1 MDFGKL
7 VVFGTMFLFPPAAAA
22 QSSHDMNHREAM
34 YLHTK
39 IEITGGISAAH
50 VFRFEDRGFGTR
62 ANLGIGM
69 EVPVWKKLRLGA
81 EVNRT
86 FGLMPNPVQCGAVAA
101 VPGEPLPCTG
111 FAREGVSAATAASFT
126 AAYYFGN
133 GRVQPYLLGGM
144 SILWTRSVTAT
155 TIVYPDRAELTESAL
170 RDIGAGPTIGAG
182 VRIAIARHLSIR
194 PEFRLSDG
202 TALSSANLSQARLG
216 LSLGY
221 AW

>member
-1 MDFGKL
+1 
-7 VVFGTMFLFPPAAAA
+7 
-22 QSSHDMNHREAM
+22 
-34 YLHTK
+34 
-39 IEITGGISAAH
+39 
-50 VFRFEDRGFGTR
+50 
-62 ANLGIGM
+62 
-69 EVPVWKKLRLGA
+69 
-81 EVNRT
+81 
-86 FGLMPNPVQCGAVAA
+86 
-101 VPGEPLPCTG
+101 
-111 FAREGVSAATAASFT
+111 
-126 AAYYFGN
+126 
-133 GRVQPYLLGGM
+133 M